1 MLMWQVLFILLTWRF
16 GANARAA
23 SVTSIALVGW
33 LSALAFAV
41 RELAHLSPAG
51 SALAPPSDLGRVPY
65 LHWLVVLPG
74 ILVGSVCGPRI
85 NLALGSRRIMVAFVL
100 LLLMEVARYVAAHV
114 PLGLTVGHADGGAR
128 YLSAT
133 PREIELTR

>member
-1 MLMWQVLFILLTWRF
+1 MVVCQVLFILLTWRF

-41 RELAHLSPAG
+41 RELSLHLSPAG
-51 SALAPPSDLGRVPY
+51 DSPLLPSDIGRVPY

-74 ILVGSVCGPRI
+74 ILVGSVCGPWI

-100 LLLMEVARYVAAHV
+100 LLLVEVARYVAAH
-114 PLGLTVGHADGGAR
+114 LGHAIGHADGGAAACR
-128 YLSAT
+128 
-133 PREIELTR
+133 R